1 MDKNVIQLHPKIDRN
16 SPCPCGSGKKYKKC
30 CLSKHE
36 REARIRK
43 ALESPET
50 VSDKY
55 FSVAEYIKNS
65 EYPLKQFDYFLI
77 EILNISGAI
86 ITVCQKLDHTEVEAI
101 LIEVM
106 KEAKKF
112 FQSCLKCESN
122 CLGSP
127 MKKVSFK
134 SLADKGLMLEE
145 FPMAMQ
151 KPVALN
157 FFYHEFINV
166 VIGSLL
172 GELNK
177 FLPEAETDEIGS
189 AIHSSLFDF
198 ISDNCWEECIHNC
211 MNDHAKDAYCLFC
224 NFGDN
229 RLPCP
234 KSGDISYEEIR
245 AREDDMMH

>member
-1 MDKNVIQLHPKIDRN
+1 MNNNVLQLHPKINRN

-30 CLSKHE
+30 CLSQHE
-36 REARIRK
+36 REARIRR

-55 FSVAEYIKNS
+55 FSVADYIKDS
-65 EYPLKQFDYFLI
+65 GYPLKQFDYFLI
-77 EILNISGAI
+77 EILNISGSTI
-86 ITVCQKLDHTEVEAI
+86 IAYEKLDNSEVKTILTEV
-101 LIEVM
+101 LR
-106 KEAKKF
+106 EAKQF
-112 FQSCLKCESN
+112 CQSCLKCEHN

-127 MKKVSFK
+127 MKNRSLK
-134 SLADKGLMLEE
+134 SLIDKGLILEE
-145 FPMAMQ
+145 FPKAMQ

-166 VIGSLL
+166 IISTLL
-172 GELNK
+172 KELNE
-177 FLPEAETDEIGS
+177 FLPEDETDEIGS
-189 AIHSSLFDF
+189 TIHPALFDF

-211 MNDHAKDAYCLFC
+211 MNDYNKDAYCLFC

-234 KSGDISYEEIR
+234 KTGDIAYDEIL
-245 AREDDMMH
+245 ACEDDMMH